1 MLDSIISVNLL
12 GLGLRA
18 FFNLLI
24 CISIVRFIYSRQS
37 NNREFIFALYTF
49 NIVIF
54 SLCALLRDVEMQI
67 GSGFGLFALFGL
79 LNYRTEVM
87 KTKDMTYL
95 LVVISV
101 GFING
106 LYKDG
111 SDLGEVIF
119 LNILI
124 IVAVY
129 LLESILLANFPMSTR
144 VRYEKIELITP
155 DKRND
160 LVEDLKLRTG
170 LNITDITIDDINY
183 LNDTALITIYH
194 KNKK

>member
-1 MLDSIISVNLL
+1 MLDSIFSMDIME
-12 GLGLRA
+12 LGLRMV
-18 FFNLLI
+18 FNLI
-24 CISIVRFIYSRQS
+24 MCIAVVRFIYSKQS
-37 NNREFIFALYTF
+37 NNREFIFALYSF

-95 LVVISV
+95 LVVIAI

-106 LYKDG
+106 LYKDN
-111 SDLGEVIF
+111 SDIGEVVF
-119 LNILI
+119 LNALI
-124 IVAVY
+124 IIAIY

-155 DKRND
+155 EKRKELLD
-160 LVEDLKLRTG
+160 DLKLRTG
-170 LNITDITIDDINY
+170 LNITDISVDDINY

-194 KNKK
+194 KRK